1 MIAPAALRSPTPASD
16 IERPGERR
24 PASDLLL
31 DLCRAWPS
39 ERLSIGDLMT
49 ALGDRG
55 YGLLMLALALPNLIP
70 APIPGLSGLL
80 GTPIIIL
87 CAMMLVGYPQP
98 VLPRLVR
105 ERTIPRAAME
115 AVLRRAKPWLIKL
128 EARVRPGTLP
138 LPHRGVEIAA
148 AILLGLNA
156 TLLAL
161 PIPFGNPAP
170 ALAIVVMSV
179 ALVEADRRLFV
190 ISIVVLLLAIVI
202 DVAIVLAIFGLGAR
216 LLGLI

>member
-1 MIAPAALRSPTPASD
+1 MRAPEVNPEPA
-16 IERPGERR
+16 GERKR
-24 PASDLLL
+24 ASDLLL
-31 DLCRAWPS
+31 DLCRAWPT
-39 ERLSIGDLMT
+39 ERISIGDLMT

-80 GTPIIIL
+80 GTPIIL
-87 CAMMLVGYPQP
+87 LSVMMLLGYPQP

-105 ERTIPRAAME
+105 ERTIPRAALE
-115 AVLRRAKPWLIKL
+115 AVLTRAKPWLVRL
-128 EARVRPGTLP
+128 EARARPGTLP

-179 ALVEADRRLFV
+179 ALVEADRRLFLV
-190 ISIVVLLLAIVI
+190 SIVILLLAIAI

-216 LLGLI
+216 LFGVI

>member
-1 MIAPAALRSPTPASD
+1 MIAPAGVRPPTPASD
-16 IERPGERR
+16 IERPGERKS
-24 PASDLLL
+24 ASDLLL

-70 APIPGLSGLL
+70 APIPGLSGVL

-87 CAMMLVGYPQP
+87 CAMMLLGYPQP
-98 VLPRLVR
+98 VLPRVVR

-115 AVLRRAKPWLIKL
+115 AVLTRAKPWLVKL

-156 TLLAL
+156 ILLAL

-170 ALAIVVMSV
+170 AFAIVVMSV

-190 ISIVVLLLAIVI
+190 LSIIVLLLAIVI

>member
-1 MIAPAALRSPTPASD
+1 MPLTPVSA
-16 IERPGERR
+16 IERPGERKR
-24 PASDLLL
+24 ASDLLL
-31 DLCRAWPS
+31 DLCRAWPT
-39 ERLSIGDLMT
+39 ERISI
-49 ALGDRG
+49 GDRG

-70 APIPGLSGLL
+70 APIPGLSGIL

-87 CAMMLVGYPQP
+87 SIMMLLGYPQP
-98 VLPRLVR
+98 VLPRVVR

-115 AVLRRAKPWLIKL
+115 AVLTRAKPWVVRL

-138 LPHRGVEIAA
+138 LPHRGVE
-148 AILLGLNA
+148 NA

-179 ALVEADRRLFV
+179 ALVEADRRLFLV
-190 ISIVVLLLAIVI
+190 SIVVLLLAIVI
-202 DVAIVLAIFGLGAR
+202 DILIVLAIFGLGAR
-216 LLGLI
+216 LLGFI